1 MEEAAAV
8 SVVVSSFFDLYSA
21 ARAQFLAISSWNFLS
36 SRCGLGGEYKLE
48 RPEDPMKLQA
58 ETRLA
63 HYNTQ
68 Y

>member
-36 SRCGLGGEYKLE
+36 SRCGLGLGSGIQIRKAAGPNEA
-48 RPEDPMKLQA
+48 PS
-58 ETRLA
+58 
-63 HYNTQ
+63 
-68 Y
+68 